1 VTRFAAAIAVLLG
14 FFAPALV
21 APATA
26 QDYPTRPI
34 HLIVSFGPGGGA
46 DIVGRILGQSLA
58 EKLGQPVI
66 IENRPGAAGTIGN
79 EVVARAEKDGYT
91 LGIMTAGQIIAAAM
105 NKSLRYDTLTAFD
118 PIGQVATAS
127 LIIVTRPDF
136 PANSVKELVD
146 MAKANPDKIVF
157 ASPGF
162 GATQHLSAELFK
174 QTAGVNMLHV
184 PFRTSPE
191 AITALLGK
199 QVDVLF
205 DTVLAVLG
213 QVQSGQLKALAVTG
227 KDRFPIVPD
236 VPAAIASG
244 VLPGYDV
251 TTWYGFFTPR
261 GVPKEIIAKLNKAL
275 NESIAEPAVRDRLI
289 KAGVTVQGSTPEEF
303 GKFMADELA
312 RWNKGPKR
320 RCCLRLFRYFRLF
333 RTLFGPRCRAR
344 PGAGGANAQ
353 AQAALERRRDNPSR
367 HFGGAVARHRA

>member
-1 VTRFAAAIAVLLG
+1 MTPEAAVTRFAAAIAVLLG
-14 FFAPALV
+14 LLGPALV
-21 APATA
+21 APAFVTPALA

-34 HLIVSFGPGGGA
+34 RIVVSFGPGGGA
-46 DIVGRILGQSLA
+46 DIVGRILGQSLS

-146 MAKANPDKIVF
+146 MAKVNPDKIVF

-251 TTWYGFFTPR
+251 TTWYGFFAPR

-275 NESIAEPAVRDRLI
+275 NESIAEPTVRDRLI

-312 RWNKGPKR
+312 RWNKVR
-320 RCCLRLFRYFRLF
+320 E
-333 RTLFGPRCRAR
+333 A
-344 PGAGGANAQ
+344 AGI
-353 AQAALERRRDNPSR
+353 ERQ
-367 HFGGAVARHRA
+367 

>member
-1 VTRFAAAIAVLLG
+1 VTRFVVAIACLIGLL
-14 FFAPALV
+14 APAS
-21 APATA
+21 A

-34 HLIVSFGPGGGA
+34 RIVVSFGPGGGA
-46 DIVGRILGQSLA
+46 DIVGRILGQSLQ

-91 LGIMTAGQIIAAAM
+91 LGIMTAGQIIAATM

-118 PIGQVATAS
+118 PVAQVATAS

-136 PANSVKELVD
+136 PANSVKELVAI
-146 MAKANPDKIVF
+146 AKADPKKIVF

-162 GATQHLSAELFK
+162 GATQHLAAELFK
-174 QTAGVNMLHV
+174 QTAGVDMLHV

-227 KDRFPIVPD
+227 KERFPVVPD
-236 VPAAIASG
+236 VPTAISSG

-251 TTWYGFFTPR
+251 TTWYGFFVPR
-261 GVPKEIIAKLNKAL
+261 GTPKEIVAKLNKAL
-275 NESIAEPAVRDRLI
+275 NQSIAEDAVRERLI
-289 KAGVTVQGSTPEEF
+289 KAGVTVQGSTPEAF
-303 GKFMADELA
+303 GQFMADELA
-312 RWNKGPKR
+312 RWNAVREAAGI
-320 RCCLRLFRYFRLF
+320 
-333 RTLFGPRCRAR
+333 AR
-344 PGAGGANAQ
+344 Q
-353 AQAALERRRDNPSR
+353 
-367 HFGGAVARHRA
+367 